1 MQSAGGV
8 ASPDSSLQAA
18 QLAQALV
25 HGLLPQTF
33 HHLGWGGMGW
43 AQSITIKVASLNADS
58 YSARTGEVAI
68 PERRAGG
75 RYVHVS
81 SRPDLSGVTAA
92 VSLHCGE
99 NPALKLAST
108 PPGATRRR

>member
-1 MQSAGGV
+1 
-8 ASPDSSLQAA
+8 
-18 QLAQALV
+18 
-25 HGLLPQTF
+25 
-33 HHLGWGGMGW
+33 MGW
-43 AQSITIKVASLNADS
+43 AQSITIKVASLNADT

-99 NPALKLAST
+99 NPALNFCFHHPAGGNSDTMNMNK
-108 PPGATRRR
+108 RRGTKMDYEGWVDYSRR